1 MFNNLQSLKNQLF
14 SFNYLY
20 QQLTILTMWL
30 NNILETIGNTPLI
43 KLNKITNHLPCTV
56 LAKVEY
62 FNPGNSIKDR
72 MALKMLEVAEKEGKI
87 KPGGTIIEGTS
98 GNTGMG
104 LALAACVKGYKC
116 IFTTTDKQSKEKA
129 DILKAVGAEVIVCPT
144 NVEPEDPRSYYS
156 VSKRLATELPNSW
169 YVNQYDNLANRL
181 AHYEQTGPE
190 IWEQTEGKVTHLVV
204 ATGTGGTIVG
214 TGKYLKEKNPNI
226 KIWAIDSYGSLL
238 KKYFET
244 GELDQ
249 KEVYPY
255 ISEGFGEDFVPQNY
269 DMQYIDK
276 FEKVTDK
283 DGAVMARRIAKEEGM
298 FCGYSAGSVLQ
309 GMLQLSNELT
319 KDDVVVLIFH
329 DHGSRYV
336 GKVYNDEWM
345 MERGFLDVK
354 TFKDVI
360 NGRGSKK
367 IITVTPAQTVMEA
380 ITLMKKYDIENIP
393 VLDAG
398 VNVGAISESGLF
410 SKILNDVDIKNQSI
424 QQVMEKPYAEVS
436 FDTRVERLST
446 FITKENGA
454 VLSKDDSG
462 TYHIVT
468 KYDIIQSLSK

>member
-20 QQLTILTMWL
+20 QQSTILTMWL

-156 VSKRLATELPNSW
+156 VSKRLATEVPNSW

-354 TFKDVI
+354 TFKDLI

-367 IITVTPAQTVMEA
+367 IITVTPTQTVMEA

-393 VLDAG
+393 VLEAG
-398 VNVGAISESGLF
+398 VIVGAISESGLF
-410 SKILNDVDIKNQSI
+410 SKILNDVDIKNQPI
-424 QQVMEKPYAEVS
+424 QQVMEKPYPEVS

-454 VLSKDDSG
+454 VLSKDESG

>member
-1 MFNNLQSLKNQLF
+1 MDIK
-14 SFNYLY
+14 
-20 QQLTILTMWL
+20 
-30 NNILETIGNTPLI
+30 NNILETIGHTPLI
-43 KLNKITNHLPCTV
+43 RLNKITKGLPCTV

-72 MALKMLEVAEKEGKI
+72 MALKMLEVAEQEGKI

-156 VSKRLATELPNSW
+156 VSKRLATEVPNSW

-190 IWEQTEGKVTHLVV
+190 IWEQTDGKVTHLVV

-214 TGKYLKEKNPNI
+214 TGKYLKEKNPAI
-226 KIWAIDSYGSLL
+226 KVWAIDSYGSLL
-238 KKYFET
+238 KKYFDT

-255 ISEGFGEDFVPQNY
+255 ISEGFGEDFVPANY
-269 DMQYIDK
+269 DMQWIDQ

-283 DGAVMARRIAKEEGM
+283 DGAIMARRIAKEEGL

-309 GMLQLSNELT
+309 GLMQLKDQLK

-336 GKVYNDEWM
+336 GKIYNDQWM
-345 MERGFLDVK
+345 MERGFLEVK
-354 TFKDVI
+354 TFKDII
-360 NGRGSKK
+360 NGRTSGQKLVS
-367 IITVTPAQTVMEA
+367 VTPQQTVA
-380 ITLMKKYDIENIP
+380 DAVALMKKYDIEHIP
-393 VLDAG
+393 VMKG
-398 VNVGAISESGLF
+398 TGIVGSISENGLF
-410 SKILNDVDIKNQSI
+410 QKVFSNPDIKNALVETVI
-424 QQVMEKPYAEVS
+424 EPAFPLVEYNTPVEKLK
-436 FDTRVERLST
+436 TL
-446 FITKENGA
+446 INKENGA
-454 VLSKDDSG
+454 VLSKDDMG
-462 TYHIVT
+462 NFHIVT
-468 KYDIIQSLSK
+468 KYDVLNALSK

>member
-1 MFNNLQSLKNQLF
+1 LPSKK
-14 SFNYLY
+14 
-20 QQLTILTMWL
+20 ITMWL

-43 KLNKITNHLPCTV
+43 KLNKITKDLPCTV

-116 IFTTTDKQSKEKA
+116 IFTTTEKQSKEKA

-156 VSKRLATELPNSW
+156 VSKRLATEVPNSW

-226 KIWAIDSYGSLL
+226 KVWAIDSYGSLL

-255 ISEGFGEDFVPQNY
+255 ISEGFGEDFVPANY
-269 DMQYIDK
+269 DMTVIDE
-276 FEKVTDK
+276 FTKVTDK
-283 DGAVMARRIAKEEGM
+283 DGAVMARRIAKEEGI
-298 FCGYSAGSVLQ
+298 FVGYSCGSCLQ
-309 GMLQLSNELT
+309 GMMQLKDQLT
-319 KDDVVVLIFH
+319 KDDVVVVIFH

-336 GKVYNDEWM
+336 GKVYNDQWM

-354 TFKDVI
+354 TFKDLVS
-360 NGRGSKK
+360 GRGSQKL
-367 IITVTPAQTVMEA
+367 ISVTPTQTVMDA

-393 VLDAG
+393 VFNNG
-398 VNVGAISESGLF
+398 ENVGAISAQGLF
-410 SKILNDVDIKNQSI
+410 DKILNNADVKNSSI
-424 QQVMEKPYAEVS
+424 EVVMEQAYPIVA
-436 FDTRVERLST
+436 FDTAVERLST

-454 VLSKDDSG
+454 ALSKDESG
-462 TYHIVT
+462 EYHIVT
-468 KYDIIQSLSK
+468 RHDIIQSLSK

>member
-14 SFNYLY
+14 SFYYLY
-20 QQLTILTMWL
+20 QQLKILTMWL

-43 KLNKITNHLPCTV
+43 KLNKITNDLPCTV

-156 VSKRLATELPNSW
+156 VSKRLATEVPNSW

-354 TFKDVI
+354 TFKDLI

-367 IITVTPAQTVMEA
+367 IITVTPTQTVMEA

-393 VLDAG
+393 VLEAG
-398 VNVGAISESGLF
+398 VIVGAISESGLF
-410 SKILNDVDIKNQSI
+410 SKILNDVDIKNQPI
-424 QQVMEKPYAEVS
+424 QQVMEKPYPEVS
-436 FDTRVERLST
+436 FDTRVERLVT

-454 VLSKDDSG
+454 VLSKDESG

>member
-1 MFNNLQSLKNQLF
+1 
-14 SFNYLY
+14 
-20 QQLTILTMWL
+20 MWL
-30 NNILETIGNTPLI
+30 NSILETIGNTPLI
-43 KLNKITNHLPCTV
+43 KLNKITKHLPCTV

-72 MALKMLEVAEKEGKI
+72 MALKMLEVAEQEGKI

-156 VSKRLATELPNSW
+156 VSKRLATEVPNSW

-214 TGKYLKEKNPNI
+214 TGKFLKEKNPNI
-226 KIWAIDSYGSLL
+226 KMWAIDSYGSLL

-336 GKVYNDEWM
+336 GKIYNDEWM

-367 IITVTPAQTVMEA
+367 IITVSSTQTVMEA
-380 ITLMKKYDIENIP
+380 IDLMKKYDIENIP
-393 VLDAG
+393 VIDAG
-398 VNVGAISESGLF
+398 SNVGAISESGLF
-410 SKILNDVDIKNQSI
+410 SKILNDADIKNQPI
-424 QQVMEKPYAEVS
+424 EKVMEKAYPEVA
-436 FDTRVERLST
+436 FDTPVERLST
-446 FITKENGA
+446 FINKENGA
-454 VLSKDDSG
+454 VLSKDETG

-468 KYDIIQSLSK
+468 KYDVIQSLSK

>member
-1 MFNNLQSLKNQLF
+1 
-14 SFNYLY
+14 
-20 QQLTILTMWL
+20 MWL
-30 NNILETIGNTPLI
+30 NNILETIGDTPLI
-43 KLNKITNHLPCTV
+43 KINKITKHLPCTV

-72 MALKMLEVAEKEGKI
+72 MALKMLEVAEQEGKI

-156 VSKRLATELPNSW
+156 VSKRLATEIPNSW

-214 TGKYLKEKNPNI
+214 TAKYLKEKNPDI
-226 KIWAIDSYGSLL
+226 KVWAIDTYGSLL
-238 KKYFET
+238 KKYFDT
-244 GELDQ
+244 GEIDQ
-249 KEVYPY
+249 KEVFPY
-255 ISEGFGEDFVPQNY
+255 ISEGFGEDFVPENY
-269 DMQYIDK
+269 DMSVIDV

-283 DGAVMARRIAKEEGM
+283 DGAVMARRIAKEEGL
-298 FCGYSAGSVLQ
+298 FCGYSAGSCLQ
-309 GMLQLSNELT
+309 GMLQLSKT
-319 KDDVVVLIFH
+319 ADGKDVFKKDDVVVCIFH

-336 GKVYNDEWM
+336 GKVYNDQWM

-354 TFKDVI
+354 TFKDVVG
-360 NGRGSKK
+360 GRGTQRLISLTSKD
-367 IITVTPAQTVMEA
+367 TVATA
-380 ITLMKKYDIENIP
+380 IELMKKYDIENIP
-393 VLDAG
+393 VLENG
-398 VNVGAISESGLF
+398 NNIGAISEGGLF
-410 SKILNDVDIKNQSI
+410 DKILNNPDIKTQTVGS
-424 QQVMEKPYAEVS
+424 VLEKPYPEVA
-436 FDTRVERLST
+436 FETPVERLSS
-446 FITKENGA
+446 FITRENGA
-454 VLSKDDSG
+454 VLSKDESG
-462 TYHIVT
+462 SYHIVT

>member
-156 VSKRLATELPNSW
+156 VSKRLATEVPNSW

-367 IITVTPAQTVMEA
+367 IITVTPTQTVMEA

-393 VLDAG
+393 VLEAG